1 MPYVRCWIVN
11 ILITFKVIIVERKQK
26 KKINKITNIFLLFK
40 FLSFKG
46 TTLTR
51 YLYDFLLCYCTSVAS
66 HQDNTFAFYYY
77 YSLMLLVAV
86 VVVVMV
92 MVMLVLAFIILM
104 SSSVKSIKQK
114 IKKH

>member
-26 KKINKITNIFLLFK
+26 KKKSQTFSYY
-40 FLSFKG
+40 LSFCPLG
-46 TTLTR
+46 EDTLTR

-77 YSLMLLVAV
+77 YSLVLLVAVV

-92 MVMLVLAFIILM
+92 MVMLVLAFTILM